1 MDNIKGYYF
10 RFWPFFNIFFLNQYI
25 TEKNMRLAENMEE
38 FKNMICELNEKF
50 FSDSQLKDIMSHISI
65 T

>member
-1 MDNIKGYYF
+1 
-10 RFWPFFNIFFLNQYI
+10 
-25 TEKNMRLAENMEE
+25 MRLAENMEE